1 MTTSHLRAIP
11 SGVQGSIKVSDSQ
24 VAISDVVIDNAE
36 LATYLKTFET
46 QELQVWAFID
56 LVNYAL
62 YVKKL
67 AGSTLETENVRKSAE
82 MAVQKLD
89 GTVASVMQTIQ
100 TSTDQLI
107 HPETG
112 VIAQKLKQVVELLN
126 ADSTQS
132 LKTMLSPQDAETPLG
147 QLLNSMTTSLN
158 THVSGIKTDIG
169 LVKSI
174 LDGYIGAQE
183 KKKELYANS
192 REK

>member
-1 MTTSHLRAIP
+1 MFTKLQAQNKFQLVENFHAIKVRKEKKMTTSHLRAIP
-11 SGVQGSIKVSDSQ
+11 SGVQGSIKVSDGQ

-46 QELQVWAFID
+46 QELQIWAFID

-100 TSTDQLI
+100 T
-107 HPETG
+107 
-112 VIAQKLKQVVELLN
+112 
-126 ADSTQS
+126 
-132 LKTMLSPQDAETPLG
+132 
-147 QLLNSMTTSLN
+147 
-158 THVSGIKTDIG
+158 
-169 LVKSI
+169 
-174 LDGYIGAQE
+174 
-183 KKKELYANS
+183 
-192 REK
+192 

>member
-1 MTTSHLRAIP
+1 M
-11 SGVQGSIKVSDSQ
+11 
-24 VAISDVVIDNAE
+24 
-36 LATYLKTFET
+36 
-46 QELQVWAFID
+46 
-56 LVNYAL
+56 NYAL

-100 TSTDQLI
+100 SSTDQLI

-147 QLLNSMTTSLN
+147 QLLN
-158 THVSGIKTDIG
+158 
-169 LVKSI
+169 
-174 LDGYIGAQE
+174 
-183 KKKELYANS
+183 
-192 REK
+192 

>member
-11 SGVQGSIKVSDSQ
+11 SGVQGSISVSDSQ
-24 VAISDVVIDNAE
+24 VAISDVVIDNLE

-46 QELQVWAFID
+46 QEMQVWAFID

-100 TSTDQLI
+100 SSTDQLI
-107 HPETG
+107 NP
-112 VIAQKLKQVVELLN
+112 
-126 ADSTQS
+126 
-132 LKTMLSPQDAETPLG
+132 
-147 QLLNSMTTSLN
+147 
-158 THVSGIKTDIG
+158 
-169 LVKSI
+169 
-174 LDGYIGAQE
+174 
-183 KKKELYANS
+183 
-192 REK
+192 